1 MKTFKTTN
9 GAATVTTAAPNPNPN
24 PNLNKHPHKM
34 QGAEPTHTRY
44 KNPYDNL
51 LYCILL
57 QAVSDKFNNT
67 FELTKTERRTAKQ
80 FFTDGTAKTFYEYL
94 KGAQRK

>member
-1 MKTFKTTN
+1 MTTN
-9 GAATVTTAAPNPNPN
+9 KPTGAAITPPRNE
-24 PNLNKHPHKM
+24 
-34 QGAEPTHTRY
+34 QGADITHERY

-57 QAVSDKFNNT
+57 QAVRDKFSNPYECT
-67 FELTKTERRTAKQ
+67 RTERRTAKE

-94 KGAQRK
+94 KGAQKK

>member
-1 MKTFKTTN
+1 MIMKNELVLK
-9 GAATVTTAAPNPNPN
+9 
-24 PNLNKHPHKM
+24 PHNE
-34 QGAEPTHTRY
+34 QGADITHERF

-57 QAVSDKFNNT
+57 QAVRDKET
-67 FELTKTERRTAKQ
+67 APYECTRTERRTARE
-80 FFTDGTAKTFYEYL
+80 FFSDGTAKTFYDYL

>member
-24 PNLNKHPHKM
+24 RAHKL
-34 QGAEPTHTRY
+34 QVAGPAHTRY

-67 FELTKTERRTAKQ
+67 FELTKTERRTAKE
-80 FFTDGTAKTFYEYL
+80 FFKDGTAKVFYDYL

>member
-1 MKTFKTTN
+1 MKTTKTLN
-9 GAATVTTAAPNPNPN
+9 GVY
-24 PNLNKHPHKM
+24 KRKPHKE
-34 QGAEPTHTRY
+34 QGADITHERY

-57 QAVSDKFNNT
+57 QAVRDKFENPYECT
-67 FELTKTERRTAKQ
+67 LTERRTAKT

-94 KGAQRK
+94 KGARRK